1 MVQFEGYD
9 RRIKK
14 IEKCMAEYGF
24 SSLEDVQAYTLEKG
38 VDVSAIV
45 RSIQPI
51 AFENAVWAYTL
62 GAAIAM
68 KKGCKKAADAAE
80 AIGIGLQAFCIPGSV
95 ADQRA
100 VGLGHGNLAA
110 MLLREETNCFCFL
123 AGHESFCALS

>member
-38 VDVSAIV
+38 VDVGAIV

-68 KKGCKKAADAAE
+68 KKGCKKAADAA
-80 AIGIGLQAFCIPGSV
+80 
-95 ADQRA
+95 
-100 VGLGHGNLAA
+100 
-110 MLLREETNCFCFL
+110 
-123 AGHESFCALS
+123 

>member
-24 SSLEDVQAYTLEKG
+24 STLEDVQAYTLEKG
-38 VDVSAIV
+38 VDVGAIV

-62 GAAIAM
+62 GAVSYTHLDVYKRQDERNA
-68 KKGCKKAADAAE
+68 
-80 AIGIGLQAFCIPGSV
+80 
-95 ADQRA
+95 RRN
-100 VGLGHGNLAA
+100 H
-110 MLLREETNCFCFL
+110 
-123 AGHESFCALS
+123 